1 MLNTIYP
8 ILKHTHLLLISVS
21 VLFFICRFIAH
32 MLHSPIMERRLV
44 KIAPHVI
51 DSFLLLTGILL
62 CFVIN
67 QYPFAEPW
75 LTEKIGAVA
84 AYILLGMMA
93 MRSDRGRLFRIFS
106 FVGAL
111 GWVIYAAKLA
121 HFKQAVMIS

>member
-1 MLNTIYP
+1 
-8 ILKHTHLLLISVS
+8 
-21 VLFFICRFIAH
+21 